1 MKMKIIYLSAALGFS
16 TLMGSYSSGPTSQR
30 GDRTGSPISNTT
42 CTECHGGGNF
52 QPALNIQVK
61 NATTQALVTNGKY
74 VPGEDYIVT
83 YTASSATG
91 SPQFGLQ
98 STILKSGNT
107 QAGTFAT
114 PTTGATGAG
123 TGAKLTTSSS
133 VQYLEHNSRSMDG
146 VFNINWTAP
155 AAGTG
160 DATIYAAMVAVN
172 ATGSTAGDNVLA
184 TSMTMAEDTSSV
196 TTSIANV
203 PNQLD
208 YQVYPN
214 PTLSGQVT
222 LQGVEGTAQV
232 IITDLTGRQVWQQQ
246 INSNQLELTALPQ
259 GMYQLTVIQDKKQ
272 GTQLL
277 SIQ

>member
-16 TLMGSYSSGPTSQR
+16 TLMGSYSSGPTSQL
-30 GDRTGSPISNTT
+30 GDRTGSPINSTT
-42 CTECHGGGNF
+42 CSQCHGGGSF

-61 NATTQALVTNGKY
+61 NAATQALVTNGKY

-114 PTTGATGAG
+114 PTTGTAGTG

-133 VQYLEHNSRSMDG
+133 VQYLEQNRRSTDG
-146 VFNINWTAP
+146 VFNMTWTAP

-160 DATIYAAMVAVN
+160 DATIYAAAVTVN
-172 ATGSTAGDNVLA
+172 GTGGTSGDNVIS
-184 TSMTMAEDTSSV
+184 TSMIMTEDVS
-196 TTSIANV
+196 TSILEV
-203 PNQLD
+203 PSQLD

-214 PTLSGQVT
+214 PTANGQVT

-232 IITDLTGRQVWQQQ
+232 VITDLTGRQVWQQQ

-277 SIQ
+277 IIQ